1 MMKRLA
7 ARKGRFKALFDNQLQ
22 TVLFPRSFER
32 GPIEALPSSLYD
44 YFTQPISTF
53 I

>member
-32 GPIEALPSSLYD
+32 GPIEAFKISFCVCLSKG
-44 YFTQPISTF
+44 ISTF